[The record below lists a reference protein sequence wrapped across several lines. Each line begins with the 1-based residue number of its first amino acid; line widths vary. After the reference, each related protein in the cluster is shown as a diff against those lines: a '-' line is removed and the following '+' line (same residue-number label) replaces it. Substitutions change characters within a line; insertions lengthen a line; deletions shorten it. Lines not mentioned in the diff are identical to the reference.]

1 MHRRGQSEAYP
12 AQKPARKQYLR
23 IGAVVLFI
31 TLVFIIFSSS
41 SVPSVPSVPS
51 VAQLSDSA
59 KGAARYVH
67 RPQIPNWGVPNLHN
81 PFRQAAHKPPQQAN
95 STSGEAK
102 WFSDWK
108 WLNPFSSSITL
119 DENRSV
125 LPPLRVRPPIYT
137 FYDGTKKK
145 DAATKEAE
153 NDLLLI
159 WRRAWWA
166 QGFRP
171 VVLGKAEA
179 MNNPLYESLQAKR
192 LSPELESDMLRWL
205 AWGHMGTGILANWL
219 VLPMGPYEDNLLS
232 YLRRGS
238 YPKLTRYESFKSGLF
253 SGDFVAINSVLTQTI
268 QSSKLEDAKSFLEAA
283 DPAIFSVD
291 PVPTAIAF
299 YDSPTITNQYK
310 QVADKLLETHAVGF
324 TSLAELITSH
334 LHTTFQ
340 NDFPSGIAVL
350 KPLPLHSTALASP
363 ALSLAASL
371 THCPKSPIPSS
382 CPPNRPKCQ
391 PCNKDKPM
399 LITTPSVFRNNSDLY
414 TIGSI
419 PHPYTLATLLLQTS
433 DLTTRQIR
441 RSTVR
446 DPWLL
451 AVTSELLGN
460 DVSGPARIVKLK
472 ESVAGEWGESHSL
485 WFTAERNLTTSNL
498 DWHFGFPLPR
508 GDNNEAPHEIP
519 VPNPPAPEA
528 HIPLPNQQEL
538 ANEQKR
544 LKAAREL
551 LAMKGAKMG
560 IREVLE
566 AWNMAD
572 TEAWRF
578 VRAYAARERVERQKW
593 EDEEKGF
600 AGTEQRRGEGWSRWF
615 D

>member
-1 MHRRGQSEAYP
+1 MHRRGQYEAYP
-12 AQKPARKQYLR
+12 AQKPPRKKYLK
-23 IGAVVLFI
+23 IAAVVLFI
-31 TLVFIIFSSS
+31 TLVCVIFSSS

-51 VAQLSDSA
+51 VAQLSHSA

-67 RPQIPNWGVPNLHN
+67 SPKIPKWGGPSVYN

-95 STSGEAK
+95 STSGEAN
-102 WFSDWK
+102 WLSDWK

-119 DENRSV
+119 DDRSV
-125 LPPLRVRPPIYT
+125 LPPPRTRPPIYT
-137 FYDGTKKK
+137 FYDATKEK

-153 NDLLLI
+153 NELLLI

-171 VVLGKAEA
+171 VVLGTAEA
-179 MNNPLYESLQAKR
+179 MNNPLYETLQAKH
-192 LSPELESDMLRWL
+192 LSTELELDLLRWL
-205 AWGHMGTGILANWL
+205 AWGRMGTGILANWL
-219 VLPMGPYEDNLLS
+219 VLPMGPYEDHLLS

-253 SGDFVAINSVLTQTI
+253 SGEYVAINSVLTQTI
-268 QSSKLEDAKSFLEAA
+268 NSSTLEDSKSVLEAA
-283 DPAIFSVD
+283 DPNIFTVD

-299 YDSPTITNQYK
+299 YDSPTISARYK
-310 QVADKLLETHAVGF
+310 PVADKLLESPALGF
-324 TSLAELITSH
+324 ISLAELITSH

-340 NDFPSGIAVL
+340 TDFPSGIAVL
-350 KPLPLHSTALASP
+350 KPLPLHSTALISP
-363 ALSLAASL
+363 ALSLATSL
-371 THCPKSPIPSS
+371 TRCPKSPIPSS
-382 CPPNRPKCQ
+382 CPPNRRKCQ
-391 PCNKDKPM
+391 PCSQDKPM
-399 LITTPSVFRNNSDLY
+399 LITTPSVFRNTSDLY
-414 TIGSI
+414 TIGTI
-419 PHPYTLATLLLQTS
+419 PHPYTLATLLFQNS
-433 DLTTRQIR
+433 DITTRQIR
-441 RSTVR
+441 RETIR

-451 AVTSELLGN
+451 AVTNELLGK

-508 GDNNEAPHEIP
+508 GDQNEPPHKIP
-519 VPNPPAPEA
+519 VPNPPASEA

-538 ANEQKR
+538 GSEQKR
-544 LKAAREL
+544 LKVATEF
-551 LAMKGAKMG
+551 LATKGAKVG

-593 EDEEKGF
+593 EEEEKGF
-600 AGTEQRRGEGWSRWF
+600 AGTEVRRGEEWSRWF

>member
-12 AQKPARKQYLR
+12 VQRPARKEYLKV
-23 IGAVVLFI
+23 AVVVLFV

-59 KGAARYVH
+59 KDAARH
-67 RPQIPNWGVPNLHN
+67 IHKPKILKLGVPDLHN
-81 PFRQAAHKPPQQAN
+81 PFRQAVHKPPQQAN

-119 DENRSV
+119 DDTRSV
-125 LPPLRVRPPIYT
+125 LPPLRIRPPIYT
-137 FYDGTKKK
+137 FYNASKEK

-153 NDLLLI
+153 NELLLI

-179 MNNPLYESLQAKR
+179 MNNPLYESVQAKH
-192 LSPELESDMLRWL
+192 LSPELESDLLRWL
-205 AWGHMGTGILANWL
+205 AWSHMGTGILANWL
-219 VLPMGPYEDNLLS
+219 VLPMGPYDDNLLS

-253 SGDFVAINSVLTQTI
+253 SADLAAINSVLTETI
-268 QSSKLEDAKSFLEAA
+268 KSPALEDSKSFLEAA
-283 DPAIFSVD
+283 DPTVFTVD

-299 YDSPTITNQYK
+299 YDSPTISARYK
-310 QVADKLLETHAVGF
+310 NVADKLLESHALGF

-340 NDFPSGIAVL
+340 NNFPSGIAVL
-350 KPLPLHSTALASP
+350 KPLPLHSTALISP
-363 ALSLAASL
+363 ALSLATSL
-371 THCPKSPIPSS
+371 TRCPKSPVPSS
-382 CPPNRPKCQ
+382 CPPNRPKCR
-391 PCNKDKPM
+391 PCSQDKPM
-399 LITTPSVFRNNSDLY
+399 LITTPSVFRNTSDLY
-414 TIGSI
+414 TVGII
-419 PHPYTLATLLLQTS
+419 PHPYTFATLLAQSS

-441 RSTVR
+441 RETTR

-451 AVTSELLGN
+451 AVTNELLGK
-460 DVSGPARIVKLK
+460 DVSGPARIIKFK
-472 ESVAGEWGESHSL
+472 ESVASEWGGSHSL

-508 GDNNEAPHEIP
+508 GDKDEPPHEIP
-519 VPNPPAPEA
+519 VPNPPASEP
-528 HIPLPNQQEL
+528 HIPLPSQQEL

-544 LKAAREL
+544 LKVARNF
-551 LAMKGAKMG
+551 LATKGAKVG

-578 VRAYAARERVERQKW
+578 VRAYAARERVEKQKW
-593 EDEEKGF
+593 EDDEKGF
-600 AGTEQRRGEGWSRWF
+600 AGTEEREGEGWRRWF